1 MFDLGWTEIE
11 IASSGFKSVTDP
23 AGSGL
28 NVVSA
33 AIARRIVFMRWVAP
47 LSAVLRENL
56 IGEAALLAAIGFIG
70 VIIAGFVR

>member
-1 MFDLGWTEIE
+1 
-11 IASSGFKSVTDP
+11 
-23 AGSGL
+23 
-28 NVVSA
+28 
-33 AIARRIVFMRWVAP
+33 MRWGAP